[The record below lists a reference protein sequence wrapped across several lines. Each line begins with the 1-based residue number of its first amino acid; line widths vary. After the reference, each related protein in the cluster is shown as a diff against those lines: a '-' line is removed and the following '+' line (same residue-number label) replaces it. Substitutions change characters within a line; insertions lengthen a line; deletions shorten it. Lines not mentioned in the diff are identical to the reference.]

1 LEVDSRRKESLAP
14 PSGKGAVT
22 LVPRVFVL
30 VAMVWMILLGGTIL
44 IGIGDSNVRP
54 ADVCITCNGP
64 NAWPTVIGIV
74 TVALGVAA
82 LAVSLMQ
89 RRGAS

>member
-1 LEVDSRRKESLAP
+1 MVSRVL
-14 PSGKGAVT
+14 
-22 LVPRVFVL
+22 VL
-30 VAMVWMILLGGTIL
+30 VAMAWMILLGGTIL

-64 NAWPTVIGIV
+64 SAWPTLIGIV

-82 LAVSLMQ
+82 LTVSLMQ
-89 RRGAS
+89 RRGAG